1 MIIPCIDLMDGKV
14 VQLVQ
19 GREKVLEGKSLDE
32 MLEMFSGFPQI
43 QVIDLDAALG
53 RGSNGDLVAYL
64 ARHAGIR
71 AGGGVRTV
79 ERAQELLHQGAWRV
93 IVGTAAF
100 STDGP
105 NRPFLESLAVA
116 VGPEHLTIAL
126 DSKHGK
132 IMVKG
137 WLEATSY
144 SALEMIAQLE
154 PYCGGFLCTYVDK
167 EGMMQGTD
175 LDWFASL
182 RNTVGGEL
190 IAAGGITTMDDVRAL
205 TANNIHC
212 AIGMSIYTGRLD
224 LAELRQINAT
234 TNEENEVHTK

>member
-32 MLEMFSGFPQI
+32 MLDMFSGFPQI

-64 ARHAGIR
+64 ARHANIR

-79 ERAQELLHQGAWRV
+79 ERAQELLDQGAWRI

-100 STDGP
+100 APDGP
-105 NRPFLESLAVA
+105 NRAFLQSLADA
-116 VGPEHLTIAL
+116 IGPQRLTIAL

-137 WLEATSY
+137 WQEATNY
-144 SALEMIAQLE
+144 TALEMIQQLE
-154 PYCGGFLCTYVDK
+154 SYCSGFLCTYVDK

-175 LDWFASL
+175 LDWFISL
-182 RNTVGGEL
+182 RNSTPHEL

-205 TANNIHC
+205 NSKNIHC

-224 LAELRQINAT
+224 LAELRQINQQ
-234 TNEENEVHTK
+234 NEEHTK

>member
-53 RGSNGDLVAYL
+53 RGSNGDLVGYL
-64 ARHAGIR
+64 ARHASIR
-71 AGGGVRTV
+71 AGGGVRTL
-79 ERAQELLHQGAWRV
+79 ERASELLQQGAWRV

-100 STDGP
+100 SPNGP
-105 NRPFLESLAVA
+105 NRPFLQSLADVI
-116 VGPEHLTIAL
+116 GPERLTIAL

-137 WLEATSY
+137 WREATNY
-144 SALEMIAQLE
+144 TALEMIQQLA
-154 PYCGGFLCTYVDK
+154 PFCSGFLCTYVDK

-175 LDWFASL
+175 LDWFTSL
-182 RNTVGGEL
+182 RNSTHHEL
-190 IAAGGITTMDDVRAL
+190 IAAGGITTLEDVRAL
-205 TANNIHC
+205 NGKNIHC

-224 LAELRQINAT
+224 LSELRQINKE
-234 TNEENEVHTK
+234 NEEHTK

>member
-32 MLEMFSGFPQI
+32 MLELFAGFPQV

-64 ARHAGIR
+64 AKHAGIR

-79 ERAQELLHQGAWRV
+79 ARARQLIEQGAWRV

-100 STDGP
+100 SQDGP
-105 NRPFLESLAVA
+105 NRTFLASLADEI
-116 VGPEHLTIAL
+116 GRDRLTIAL
-126 DSKHGK
+126 DSKQGK
-132 IMVKG
+132 IMVRG
-137 WLEATSY
+137 WSEATNY
-144 SALEMIAQLE
+144 SALEMIKQLE
-154 PYCGGFLCTYVDK
+154 CYCSGFLCTYVDK

-182 RNTVGGEL
+182 RRSTQGEL

-205 TANNIHC
+205 NEKDIHC

-224 LAELRQINAT
+224 LAELRKIN
-234 TNEENEVHTK
+234 EGNEVHTK